1 MKDASTEKVK
11 GVIKNVRYHNQ
22 VNGYTVATIEIDYKD
37 PEMALHKDKIIAN
50 TLVVVGLLTANLILV
65 KSIHLLVALKLI
77 LIMVFNFNL
86 IILNARMWHPLVA

>member
-1 MKDASTEKVK
+1 MMKDASTEKVK

-50 TLVVVGLLTANLILV
+50 TLVVVGLLDREPYLGED
-65 KSIHLLVALKLI
+65 IHWWL
-77 LIMVFNFNL
+77 
-86 IILNARMWHPLVA
+86 